1 MSNKEDNNN
10 DNNLKNNKDEKY
22 NIIFEKQS
30 EESDKEESKD
40 SVDSDE
46 LDKNVEKMLNNPES
60 FSKKRD
66 FFSFYSKNRKSAVI
80 QQKPSFNVRRVTRL
94 NSQVVP
100 TKPEFK
106 KFSNFELKP
115 RGFGVNKIKEKI
127 EFFEKKALENK
138 YKTLNLTS
146 YQKTYYDN
154 NELRQFNTKLF
165 KIESINNIKVTSN
178 KDKQNKKSYKVSEQ
192 HFSYDSNDHIPKID
206 KIKYKSDNKLNLNLV
221 VDYSKIINSSKIIQK
236 EKKLDLFMDENN
248 NNNKQKEE
256 MKKVKEI
263 NESSESSDS
272 ISSSKEVSTNFS
284 HGMGIDQPIPI
295 HNRQKSE
302 ICYYKDLL
310 DKMSESEP
318 IKKNNLMVNFK
329 DDSNS
334 YLLRGSK
341 NNNKY
346 IVVKKSDNKISLEK
360 DNKLKN
366 GIKKIYSENI
376 SDNMTLKK
384 LDNAKFRLNQANNNK
399 IIKRQI
405 LDMLDKL
412 IIDRKIKNKTNL
424 NSEKINNLYDKQKLI
439 RAFQIKP
446 QLSLIHQKIN
456 ILLQNSDNS
465 SEISNKDHLNEKVI
479 RQSVSSIYFLD
490 CIGLEP
496 IILFHKQNKIENKK
510 LINDIEENIELSGKI
525 NKKKYIKYYFQNL
538 NKANLFFEIL
548 INTINHLQDTI
559 NIPINK

>member
-1 MSNKEDNNN
+1 MSNKEDNNK

-100 TKPEFK
+100 TKPEYK

-115 RGFGVNKIKEKI
+115 RGFGVN
-127 EFFEKKALENK
+127 
-138 YKTLNLTS
+138 TLNLTS

-154 NELRQFNTKLF
+154 NEPRQFNTKLF
-165 KIESINNIKVTSN
+165 KIESINNIKVISN
-178 KDKQNKKSYKVSEQ
+178 KDKQNKKIYKVSEE
-192 HFSYDSNDHIPKID
+192 HFSYYSNNQIPKID
-206 KIKYKSDNKLNLNLV
+206 KIKSKSDNKLNLNLI

-256 MKKVKEI
+256 MKKIKEI

-334 YLLRGSK
+334 YQLRGPK

-384 LDNAKFRLNQANNNK
+384 LDNAKYRLNQANNNK

-465 SEISNKDHLNEKVI
+465 SEISNKDNLNEKII
-479 RQSVSSIYFLD
+479 RESVSSIYFLD

-496 IILFHKQNKIENKK
+496 IILFHKQNKIENKR

-538 NKANLFFEIL
+538 NKANVFFEIL

>member
-1 MSNKEDNNN
+1 
-10 DNNLKNNKDEKY
+10 
-22 NIIFEKQS
+22 
-30 EESDKEESKD
+30 
-40 SVDSDE
+40 
-46 LDKNVEKMLNNPES
+46 
-60 FSKKRD
+60 
-66 FFSFYSKNRKSAVI
+66 
-80 QQKPSFNVRRVTRL
+80 
-94 NSQVVP
+94 
-100 TKPEFK
+100 
-106 KFSNFELKP
+106 
-115 RGFGVNKIKEKI
+115 
-127 EFFEKKALENK
+127 
-138 YKTLNLTS
+138 
-146 YQKTYYDN
+146 
-154 NELRQFNTKLF
+154 
-165 KIESINNIKVTSN
+165 
-178 KDKQNKKSYKVSEQ
+178 
-192 HFSYDSNDHIPKID
+192 
-206 KIKYKSDNKLNLNLV
+206 
-221 VDYSKIINSSKIIQK
+221 
-236 EKKLDLFMDENN
+236 
-248 NNNKQKEE
+248 
-256 MKKVKEI
+256 
-263 NESSESSDS
+263 
-272 ISSSKEVSTNFS
+272 
-284 HGMGIDQPIPI
+284 
-295 HNRQKSE
+295 
-302 ICYYKDLL
+302 
-310 DKMSESEP
+310 
-318 IKKNNLMVNFK
+318 
-329 DDSNS
+329 
-334 YLLRGSK
+334 
-341 NNNKY
+341 
-346 IVVKKSDNKISLEK
+346 
-360 DNKLKN
+360 
-366 GIKKIYSENI
+366 
-376 SDNMTLKK
+376 MTLKK